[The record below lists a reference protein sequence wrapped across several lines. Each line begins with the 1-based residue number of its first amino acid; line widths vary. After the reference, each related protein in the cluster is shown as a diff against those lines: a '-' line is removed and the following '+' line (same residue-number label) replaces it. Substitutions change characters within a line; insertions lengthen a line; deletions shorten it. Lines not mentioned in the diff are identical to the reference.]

1 MLSYKTMSDISQYI
15 PTGSLQNIATRGQNR
30 LDSAKAVVQDKIAKN
45 NMVKGIEASLGG
57 LKTVTFGKDV
67 FNATAKAI
75 GNKLKNQAAVKAQGG
90 SRTAAKTE
98 EVEPEEAA
106 ETNTGMTFS
115 EQGASGVTTGAG
127 DLPGAADTTDVFG
140 GQVASAGGANAPADV
155 AAAARAAPKP
165 AIDPDSPPLPTAA
178 KPVEVAGEPE
188 VAAVGEAGGVGEVG
202 AVAETGL
209 VEGLGGILDAT
220 GIGAPL
226 GLALGFVGLGLAAHK
241 DKAVNLVS
249 PDNRGAGGYSY
260 QAGI

>member
-1 MLSYKTMSDISQYI
+1 MSDISQYI

-98 EVEPEEAA
+98 EVEPEEGA

-127 DLPGAADTTDVFG
+127 DLPGAADATDVFS

-155 AAAARAAPKP
+155 ADAARAAPKP
-165 AIDPDSPPLPTAA
+165 AIDTDAPPLPTAP
-178 KPVEVAGEPE
+178 KPIDTATPE
-188 VAAVGEAGGVGEVG
+188 IAAEGEAGGVGEVG

-260 QAGI
+260 QVGI